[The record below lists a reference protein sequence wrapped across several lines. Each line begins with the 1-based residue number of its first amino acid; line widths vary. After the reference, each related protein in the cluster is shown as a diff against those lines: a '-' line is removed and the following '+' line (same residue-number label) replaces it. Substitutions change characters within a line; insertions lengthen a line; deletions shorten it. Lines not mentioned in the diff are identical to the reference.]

1 MLCACCAVL
10 YACCAVRIYGR
21 ASPLRAAQHHAY
33 AVIQYVSSDDVIK
46 VPSVQKWA
54 PPQFKHRAI
63 FLNDEE
69 LLGVYLQLRTRQD
82 RRRRWLLP
90 VRVHTRALSGVQMIL
105 HSYTRILGS
114 IGRLPHSLLNSAS
127 LDSAS
132 TPASM
137 LAPPQF
143 PR

>member
-1 MLCACCAVL
+1 MSLPIKVRSRAVRICAVRVL
-10 YACCAVRIYGR
+10 CCAVRLLCCTHLWSSESLTR
-21 ASPLRAAQHHAY
+21 STAHHAY
-33 AVIQYVSSDDVIK
+33 AGIQYVSSDDVIK

-105 HSYTRILGS
+105 HS
-114 IGRLPHSLLNSAS
+114 HSRQHWPPAS
-127 LDSAS
+127 LSS
-132 TPASM
+132 QQRLSR
-137 LAPPQF
+137 QC
-143 PR
+143 